1 MLKLVGF
8 HPNNNYNVIMQS
20 SNCLLII
27 TLKLK
32 KSISKLVI
40 TREKKKIL
48 APNIPRPNSSLL
60 ESSRLL
66 DCCWKKNGAIRPCL
80 FCRVLKYSD
89 VRYITC
95 WVKWSH
101 LLLIECLSGNYVSLK
116 KNFRSLL
123 TFEFKV
129 RKGSELQ
136 AISYVYME
144 TCELIWTVVLSGVP
158 HIFFFVFHVLC
169 ITDRKVFYV

>member
-1 MLKLVGF
+1 MAFVVLFLPDIVFLEVLMLKLVGF

-60 ESSRLL
+60 EYSRLL
-66 DCCWKKNGAIRPCL
+66 VCCWEKN
-80 FCRVLKYSD
+80 
-89 VRYITC
+89 
-95 WVKWSH
+95 
-101 LLLIECLSGNYVSLK
+101 
-116 KNFRSLL
+116 
-123 TFEFKV
+123 
-129 RKGSELQ
+129 
-136 AISYVYME
+136 
-144 TCELIWTVVLSGVP
+144 
-158 HIFFFVFHVLC
+158 
-169 ITDRKVFYV
+169 

>member
-1 MLKLVGF
+1 MAFVVLFLPDIVFLEVLMVKLVGF

-60 ESSRLL
+60 EYSRLL
-66 DCCWKKNGAIRPCL
+66 VCCWKKN
-80 FCRVLKYSD
+80 
-89 VRYITC
+89 
-95 WVKWSH
+95 
-101 LLLIECLSGNYVSLK
+101 
-116 KNFRSLL
+116 
-123 TFEFKV
+123 
-129 RKGSELQ
+129 
-136 AISYVYME
+136 
-144 TCELIWTVVLSGVP
+144 
-158 HIFFFVFHVLC
+158 
-169 ITDRKVFYV
+169 